1 MPFLSFLL
9 FVLVS
14 SFTPGP
20 NNFMAM
26 SFANKY
32 GFKKTIKFSLGVS
45 AGFFVLALMCSI
57 FNLLLI
63 SILPIIKIPLTILGV
78 GYILY
83 LAYKTLTSKGIN
95 NNEKNDETNKN
106 LFLIGVLI
114 QFINP
119 KGILYGITV
128 VSTFILPYYT
138 SYFSYFIFSLFLG
151 IIGFLS
157 SLCWSIFG
165 SIFQKSLSKYQKP
178 FNIIMALLL
187 IYSAIS
193 IVLH

>member
-1 MPFLSFLL
+1 MPLFPFLL
-9 FVLVS
+9 FVFVS

-32 GFKKTIKFSLGVS
+32 GFKKTINFCLGV
-45 AGFFVLALMCSI
+45 AFGFFVLALLCSF

-63 SILPIIKIPLTILGV
+63 NLLPMIKTPLTILGV
-78 GYILY
+78 GYMLY
-83 LAYKTLTSKGIN
+83 LAFKTITSNDN
-95 NNEKNDETNKN
+95 NNERDDSSDKN
-106 LFLIGVLI
+106 LFLIGALV

-119 KGILYGITV
+119 KGILYGIMV

-151 IIGFLS
+151 IVGLLS
-157 SLCWSIFG
+157 ASSWSLFG
-165 SIFQKSLSKYQKP
+165 SIFQNFLAKYRQL

-187 IYSAIS
+187 VYSAIS
-193 IVLH
+193 IVFH

>member
-157 SLCWSIFG
+157 SICWSIFG

>member
-1 MPFLSFLL
+1 MPLLPFLL
-9 FVLVS
+9 FVFVS

-32 GFKKTIKFSLGVS
+32 GFKKTIKFCLGV
-45 AGFFVLALMCSI
+45 AVGFFVLAFLCSF

-63 SILPIIKIPLTILGV
+63 NLLPVIKAPLTILGV
-78 GYILY
+78 GYMLY
-83 LAYKTLTSKGIN
+83 LAYKTITSKDD
-95 NNEKNDETNKN
+95 NNEKNEGNDKN
-106 LFLIGVLI
+106 LFIIGVLV

-119 KGILYGITV
+119 KGILYGITL

-138 SYFSYFIFSLFLG
+138 SYFSYFILSLFLG
-151 IIGFLS
+151 IVGLMS
-157 SLCWSIFG
+157 SSCWSLFG
-165 SIFQKSLSKYQKP
+165 SIFQKFLAKYRQL

-187 IYSAIS
+187 VYSAIS
-193 IVLH
+193 IVFH

>member
-1 MPFLSFLL
+1 VPLLPFLL
-9 FVLVS
+9 FVFVS

-32 GFKKTIKFSLGVS
+32 GFKNTIKFCLGV
-45 AGFFVLALMCSI
+45 AVGFFVLAFLCSF

-63 SILPIIKIPLTILGV
+63 NLLPMIKAPLTILGV
-78 GYILY
+78 GYMLY
-83 LAYKTLTSKGIN
+83 LAYKTMTS
-95 NNEKNDETNKN
+95 NDKN
-106 LFLIGVLI
+106 LFIIGVLV

-138 SYFSYFIFSLFLG
+138 SYFSYFILSLFLG
-151 IIGFLS
+151 IVGLMS
-157 SLCWSIFG
+157 SSCWSLFG
-165 SIFQKSLSKYQKP
+165 SIFQIFLAKYRQL

-187 IYSAIS
+187 VYSAIS
-193 IVLH
+193 IVFH

>member
-106 LFLIGVLI
+106 LFLIGALI

>member
-1 MPFLSFLL
+1 MPFLSFFL

-32 GFKKTIKFSLGVS
+32 GFKKTIKFSLGV
-45 AGFFVLALMCSI
+45 AVGFFVLALMSSI

-63 SILPIIKIPLTILGV
+63 NIFPIIKVPLTILGV
-78 GYILY
+78 GYMLF
-83 LAYKTLTSKGIN
+83 LAYKTLTSKDM
-95 NNEKNDETNKN
+95 NNERSEESAKN
-106 LFLIGVLI
+106 LFVIGALV

-128 VSTFILPYYT
+128 VSTFLLPYYT
-138 SYFSYFIFSLFLG
+138 SYFSYLIFSLFLG

-157 SLCWSIFG
+157 SLSWSLFG
-165 SIFQKSLSKYQKP
+165 SIFQKALSEHRKT
-178 FNIIMALLL
+178 FNLIMALLL

>member
-1 MPFLSFLL
+1 MPLLSFLM

-32 GFKKTIKFSLGVS
+32 GLKKTIKFSLGV
-45 AGFFVLALMCSI
+45 AVGFFILTLLSSI

-63 SILPIIKIPLTILGV
+63 NILPIVKIPLTILGV
-78 GYILY
+78 GYMLF
-83 LAYKTLTSKGIN
+83 LAYKTLTSKDM
-95 NNEKNDETNKN
+95 NNEKSEDNAKN
-106 LFLIGVLI
+106 LFVIGALV

-128 VSTFILPYYT
+128 VSTFLLPYYT
-138 SYFSYFIFSLFLG
+138 SYFSYFLFSLFLG
-151 IIGFLS
+151 IIGLLS
-157 SLCWSIFG
+157 SLSWSLFG
-165 SIFQKSLSKYQKP
+165 SIFQKALSQHRKT
-178 FNIIMALLL
+178 FNLIMALLL

>member
-1 MPFLSFLL
+1 
-9 FVLVS
+9 
-14 SFTPGP
+14 
-20 NNFMAM
+20 M

-63 SILPIIKIPLTILGV
+63 SILPIIKLPLTILGV

-83 LAYKTLTSKGIN
+83 LAYKTLTSKSIHN

>member
-193 IVLH
+193 ILLH

>member
-63 SILPIIKIPLTILGV
+63 SILPIIKVPLTILGV
-78 GYILY
+78 GYILF

-95 NNEKNDETNKN
+95 NNEENDETNKN

>member
-63 SILPIIKIPLTILGV
+63 SILPIIKIPLTIIGV

-157 SLCWSIFG
+157 SICWSIFG

>member
-1 MPFLSFLL
+1 MPFLSFFL

-32 GFKKTIKFSLGVS
+32 GFKKTIKFSLGV
-45 AGFFVLALMCSI
+45 AVGFFVLALMSSI

-63 SILPIIKIPLTILGV
+63 NILPIIKLPLTILGV
-78 GYILY
+78 GYMLF
-83 LAYKTLTSKGIN
+83 LAYKILTSKEI
-95 NNEKNDETNKN
+95 NDERGEESNKN
-106 LFLIGVLI
+106 LFFIGALV

-128 VSTFILPYYT
+128 VSTFLLPYYT
-138 SYFSYFIFSLFLG
+138 SYFSYFLFSLFLG
-151 IIGFLS
+151 FIGFLS
-157 SLCWSIFG
+157 SLSWSLFG
-165 SIFQKSLSKYQKP
+165 SIFQKALSQHRKI
-178 FNIIMALLL
+178 FNLIMALLL

>member
-165 SIFQKSLSKYQKP
+165 SIFQKSLSKYHKP

>member
-26 SFANKY
+26 SFANTY

-63 SILPIIKIPLTILGV
+63 SILPIIKVPLTILGV

-119 KGILYGITV
+119 KGILYG
-128 VSTFILPYYT
+128 
-138 SYFSYFIFSLFLG
+138 
-151 IIGFLS
+151 
-157 SLCWSIFG
+157 
-165 SIFQKSLSKYQKP
+165 
-178 FNIIMALLL
+178 
-187 IYSAIS
+187 
-193 IVLH
+193 